1 MNTSSLA
8 ILSHNSLL
16 GGGAPVLFH
25 NSRWPSSSSIMSES
39 IRLARALRSA
49 GADFGMA
56 QPQMSFQA
64 IGSWRVGAGGEEG
77 VATFP
82 GALGFVGRLSCAQ
95 VTSLASRKGAIAA
108 MHYRLG
114 S

>member
-64 IGSWRVGAGGEEG
+64 IGSWRVGAGGKK
-77 VATFP
+77 VVVTLAA
-82 GALGFVGRLSCAQ
+82 ALDF
-95 VTSLASRKGAIAA
+95 SRSVECLPEKPTPPPKTA
-108 MHYRLG
+108 H
-114 S
+114 

>member
-64 IGSWRVGAGGEEG
+64 IGSWPLGPRGKKEKPVF
-77 VATFP
+77 FP
-82 GALGFVGRLSCAQ
+82 TLEFSGTLNIGPQNKFPPANSP
-95 VTSLASRKGAIAA
+95 
-108 MHYRLG
+108 
-114 S
+114 

>member
-8 ILSHNSLL
+8 ILSDKSLL

-64 IGSWRVGAGGEEG
+64 IGSWRVGPEGEEG
-77 VATFP
+77 VATFS
-82 GALGFVGRLSCAQ
+82 ATLGFARAVERAPE
-95 VTSLASRKGAIAA
+95 T
-108 MHYRLG
+108 
-114 S
+114 

>member
-64 IGSWRVGAGGEEG
+64 IGSWRVGARGRKEG
-77 VATFP
+77 LSFPATF
-82 GALGFVGRLSCAQ
+82 GFSRSVEIGRGIQLPI
-95 VTSLASRKGAIAA
+95 VKE
-108 MHYRLG
+108 
-114 S
+114 

>member
-64 IGSWRVGAGGEEG
+64 IGSWGVGAGGKKG
-77 VATFP
+77 VL
-82 GALGFVGRLSCAQ
+82 ALPAAFRFARPVK
-95 VTSLASRKGAIAA
+95 LAHSTQRPARKRAPPPPKSAIA
-108 MHYRLG
+108 